1 MERRKHP
8 AIAMT
13 TKRAAKLEEL
23 ETQFTAVCA
32 RASALIDSVD
42 PQLLARRPREGSWS
56 IIECIE
62 HLNMSA
68 DPYFPLWESAI
79 AQAGKRSV
87 PDNTPYRM
95 DFWGRLLEWSLE
107 PPPRFRFPTSKP
119 FEPQSL
125 GEMGPVLQGFLDRQ
139 QRIIQNLR
147 KSRGLAVDSVKID
160 SPFSQRVHYS
170 VWSSF
175 VVTAAHE
182 RRHLWQ
188 AEQAA
193 QSLRAA

>member
-8 AIAMT
+8 AIAMPIQ
-13 TKRAAKLEEL
+13 RAANLEEL
-23 ETQFTAVCA
+23 ETQFTAICA
-32 RASALIDSVD
+32 RASALVDSVD
-42 PQLLARRPREGSWS
+42 AQLLARRPREGSWS

-79 AQAGKRSV
+79 AQAGKRGV
-87 PDNTPYRM
+87 ADNAPYRM

-119 FEPQSL
+119 FQPHSL
-125 GEMGPVLQGFLDRQ
+125 SEMGPVLQGFLERQ
-139 QRIIQNLR
+139 QGIIQNLR
-147 KSRGLAVDSVKID
+147 KSRGLAVDGVKIA

-193 QSLRAA
+193 LSLRNV

>member
-1 MERRKHP
+1 
-8 AIAMT
+8 MT
-13 TKRAAKLEEL
+13 TKRATNLEEL

-32 RASALIDSVD
+32 RASALVDSVD
-42 PQLLARRPREGSWS
+42 AQLLARRPREGSWS
-56 IIECIE
+56 MIECIE

-68 DPYFPLWESAI
+68 DPYFPLWESGI

-87 PDNTPYRM
+87 PDNAPYRM

-119 FEPQSL
+119 FQPRSL
-125 GEMGPVLQGFLDRQ
+125 SEIGPVLQGFLDRQ
-139 QRIIQNLR
+139 QGIIQNLR
-147 KSRGLAVDSVKID
+147 KSRGLAVDNIKIA
-160 SPFSQRVHYS
+160 SPFSQRVYYS

-193 QSLRAA
+193 HSLRAV